1 MINLWPD
8 SFKEKQERNQI
19 NKIRNEK
26 RGITADATEIQRII
40 KNYYKHTIGP
50 TTGQKDGQAGRNG
63 QILRKV
69 QTSKAELGRNIKY
82 KQISHR

>member
-1 MINLWPD
+1 MTNLWPD

-26 RGITADATEIQRII
+26 IKITADATEIQ
-40 KNYYKHTIGP
+40 
-50 TTGQKDGQAGRNG
+50 GQEEGQSGRNG

-69 QTSKAELGRNIKY
+69 QTSKAELGRNRKY
-82 KQISHR
+82 KQMNHK